1 MFHVKHPIRQLAAG
15 DEATLEV
22 FLRRHPASSMFLR
35 SNLRRVG
42 LVDEGQ
48 PYQASYMAAFAGPAI
63 IGVMAHCWN
72 GMLLVQAP
80 EAIDAIAPALI
91 AVSGRHVRG
100 LSGPGD
106 QVAQACQVLGLD
118 QSTAVLDGL
127 VELLALERGALQ
139 APGTL

>member
-1 MFHVKHPIRQLAAG
+1 MFHVKQVRQLSIG
-15 DEATLEV
+15 DEAALEA
-22 FLRRHPASSMFLR
+22 FLGRHAQSSMFLR

-42 LVDEGQ
+42 LVDEGL
-48 PYQASYMAAFAGPAI
+48 PYQGTYVAAFAGPAI

-80 EAIDAIAPALI
+80 EAIGAIAPATI

-106 QVAQACQVLGLD
+106 Q
-118 QSTAVLDGL
+118 
-127 VELLALERGALQ
+127 
-139 APGTL
+139 